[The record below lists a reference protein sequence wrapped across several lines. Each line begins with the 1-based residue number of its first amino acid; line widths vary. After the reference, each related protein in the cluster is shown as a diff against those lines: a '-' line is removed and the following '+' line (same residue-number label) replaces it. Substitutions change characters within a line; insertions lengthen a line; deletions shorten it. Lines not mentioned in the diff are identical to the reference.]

1 FVRSGFNSF
10 PLHSSNDIMD
20 PKAVEHVKEI
30 LHDKNRVWGQIMDQ
44 ASQATG
50 LDPEQ
55 LAALIGGLISI
66 YLIFG
71 EQARIFANCILIGIT
86 LFIYVFAPQEKPK
99 HELMMIYC
107 ACYAVSTTLDPAL
120 QGSIAAYYWIKVVAH
135 ILLFLRPYSL
145 AEKILA
151 MSQLN
156 GTEEKKEGDENDH
169 KLFSKEELK
178 RLFDRK
184 AKSPP
189 PEKPEGEKQKTSTT
203 VSPWPQSSE
212 MNSMEARSPPED
224 VRTAV
229 SPSVAH
235 QISDKPK
242 GRGWRPTKGR
252 NEMEDSPS
260 PYHLDSSSSNESNAR
275 LDGRGVGA
283 YDVEWEPRDRIVY
296 NAPFDYAHLTYHIRM
311 KNVSRFPV
319 AFAIK
324 SNAIPRVTAT
334 PATGILKAG
343 KSIYVAVT
351 VQKIDV
357 FDDSLVVKDR
367 IAFEYVRVPEE
378 TQKFD
383 FKLLQFSTLK
393 LRKNIHIKYNP

>member
-1 FVRSGFNSF
+1 
-10 PLHSSNDIMD
+10 MD

-44 ASQATG
+44 GSQATG

-66 YLIFG
+66 YLTFG
-71 EQARIFANCILIGIT
+71 DQARIFANCILIGIP

-99 HELMMIYC
+99 HELIMIYC

-120 QGSIAAYYWIKVVAH
+120 QNNIPAYYLIKVIAH

-151 MSQLN
+151 MSQTVN
-156 GTEEKKEGDENDH
+156 EEKKEGDENDH

-178 RLFDRK
+178 KLFDRK
-184 AKSPP
+184 SKSPP
-189 PEKPEGEKQKTSTT
+189 PEKPEGEKPKTSTT

-212 MNSMEARSPPED
+212 MKSIEARSPPEH

-235 QISDKPK
+235 QISDKPGGK
-242 GRGWRPTKGR
+242 GFRPNKGR
-252 NEMEDSPS
+252 NVMEDSPS
-260 PYHLDSSSSNESNAR
+260 PYQLDSSSSNESNGPNAP

-283 YDVEWEPRDRIVY
+283 YDIEWEPKDKI
-296 NAPFDYAHLTYHIRM
+296 
-311 KNVSRFPV
+311 NVSRFPT

-324 SNAIPRVTAT
+324 SNAIPRVTAS
-334 PATGILKAG
+334 PCTGILKPG
-343 KSIYVAVT
+343 KSIYIAVT
-351 VQKIDV
+351 KMDQ
-357 FDDSLVVKDR
+357 FDDTLVMKDR
-367 IAFEYVRVPEE
+367 IAFEYVRVPED
-378 TQKFD
+378 TPKFD
-383 FKLLQFSTLK
+383 FKLLQLSTLK